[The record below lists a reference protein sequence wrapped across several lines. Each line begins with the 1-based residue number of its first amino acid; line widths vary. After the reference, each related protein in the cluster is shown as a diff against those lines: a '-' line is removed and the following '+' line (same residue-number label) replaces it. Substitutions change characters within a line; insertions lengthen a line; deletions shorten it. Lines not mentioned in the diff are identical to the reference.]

1 MRSTFV
7 ALALVAVFM
16 SGCGSGHE
24 ELLHSQVAPSPVVLA
39 DTSAAQLAVTVSLTM
54 GGYDSSTREK
64 TTIDVLMQHDGR
76 PVQFIKS
83 ERVDCVGV
91 RLAAFT
97 GSFDTTVSTASI
109 AGKSVTCTYTS
120 GRQSTQFTFRA
131 PHPLVVVSPREHDRV
146 AHGPNTVI
154 RYEGGADNTP
164 WVVAISPSWKSFANR
179 DAITPTGATLDTSR
193 LLTGDGSITL
203 TDPNNVPLADLEGSR
218 FKSIAGS
225 SRRVT
230 SIAVSWI

>member
-1 MRSTFV
+1 
-7 ALALVAVFM
+7 
-16 SGCGSGHE
+16 
-24 ELLHSQVAPSPVVLA
+24 VVLA

-64 TTIDVLMQHDGR
+64 ATIDVFLQHDGR

-91 RLAAFT
+91 RLTAFT
-97 GSFDTTVSTASI
+97 GSFEATFSTASI

-131 PHPLVVVSPREHDRV
+131 PQPLVVVSPREHDRV
-146 AHGPNTVI
+146 SHGPNTVI
-154 RYEGGADNTP
+154 RFEGGADNTL
-164 WVVAISPSWKSFANR
+164 WVVAISPNWKSFAKP
-179 DAITPTGATLDTSR
+179 DAITPTSATLDTSR

-203 TDPNNVPLADLEGSR
+203 TDPNNVPLAALEGSR
-218 FKSIAGS
+218 FQSIAGS

-230 SIAVSWI
+230 SIAVSWV